1 MQESIQ
7 EVPKLFL
14 LKKKK
19 KKKKKKMV
27 ENLPS
32 VSSLIRYQNINPCHA
47 E

>member
-19 KKKKKKMV
+19 KKMV

-32 VSSLIRYQNINPCHA
+32 ESSLIRYQNINPCHA